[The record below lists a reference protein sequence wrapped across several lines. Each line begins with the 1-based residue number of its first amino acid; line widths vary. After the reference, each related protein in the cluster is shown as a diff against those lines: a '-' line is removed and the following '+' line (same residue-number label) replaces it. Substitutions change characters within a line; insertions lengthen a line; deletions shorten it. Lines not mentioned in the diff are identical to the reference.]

1 MTFDPGLAVRFHSD
15 GLYFEYGAHVF
26 GPQPEHRRLDA
37 IRASLRD
44 PGCEGPDPVYSIAMD
59 VGRAEDLAQLWRRML
74 LFGVVAYAPGRL
86 GCEPVRSQGHV
97 HAVVPRC
104 GWSTPEIIEV
114 WEGRAIVYAQERMT
128 DVPGRCVAIEAAPG
142 AQVVVPPAWAH
153 CIINANPDLPMVFG
167 AWCDRQY
174 GFVYD
179 DVRAHGGLAWFPLLD
194 DQKAIH
200 WEKNPRYAASSLAE
214 HGARAYPELGLSASI
229 PLYEQFVRNPEAVQ
243 WVSDPGRLAVL
254 WPQFEP

>member
-1 MTFDPGLAVRFHSD
+1 MAFDPGLAVRFLRD
-15 GLYFEYGAHVF
+15 GLDFEYGAHVF

-74 LFGVVAYAPGRL
+74 LFGVVAYAPGSL

-114 WEGRAIVYAQERMT
+114 WEGRAIVYAQESVM
-128 DVPGRCVAIEAAPG
+128 DNPGRCVAIEAAPG
-142 AQVVVPPAWAH
+142 AHVVVPPAWAH

-174 GFVYD
+174 GFAYD

-214 HGARAYPELGLSASI
+214 HGARTYPELGLSASI
-229 PLYEQFVRNPEAVQ
+229 PIYEQFVRNPEAVQ
-243 WVSDPGRLAVL
+243 WVSDPGRHSGL